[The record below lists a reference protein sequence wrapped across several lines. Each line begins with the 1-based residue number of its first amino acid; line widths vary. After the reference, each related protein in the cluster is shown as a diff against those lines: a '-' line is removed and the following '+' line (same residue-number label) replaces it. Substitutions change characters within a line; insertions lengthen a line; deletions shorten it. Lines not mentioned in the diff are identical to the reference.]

1 MHGMCSVPTRQS
13 DNVGGHWLRHAGR
26 AGRHADHDL
35 DSDPVLQQGVPASAR
50 VAARTQGTQKK
61 PPERPH
67 ESPMATHA
75 TAPGA
80 GSRLSS
86 FVAQDSREQ
95 ASGTATSIEECQAA
109 GAA

>member
-1 MHGMCSVPTRQS
+1 MG
-13 DNVGGHWLRHAGR
+13 A
-26 AGRHADHDL
+26 
-35 DSDPVLQQGVPASAR
+35 PASAR
-50 VAARTQGTQKK
+50 VAARTLGTQKK

-86 FVAQDSREQ
+86 FVAQHLRLQ
-95 ASGTATSIEECQAA
+95 ASTRHGNDMKAQLPMLTLMH
-109 GAA
+109 GARALALSEAVH